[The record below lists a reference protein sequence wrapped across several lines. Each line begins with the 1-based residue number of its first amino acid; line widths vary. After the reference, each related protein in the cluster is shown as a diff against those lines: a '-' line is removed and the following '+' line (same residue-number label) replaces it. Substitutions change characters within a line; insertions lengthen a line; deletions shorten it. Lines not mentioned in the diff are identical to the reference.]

1 MPISDEALQNAKNR
15 FIAVTGNATVGQ
27 AIAAL
32 RGEGGQPWWHLLVQ
46 MDNGSWGVT
55 RFSDLYQSLEKMAT
69 AAEVRLGGR
78 KGLTKANAI
87 ERDSMETRAAQT
99 LARKSPDGLLVVTA
113 NGTPI
118 GILVEGVS
126 RGALA
131 ISSAKLDDLG
141 GKYVNLKDYGSILL
155 SSSRTF
161 NRPKPA
167 APRSAGTGN

>member
-15 FIAVTGNATVGQ
+15 FVAVVGDATVGQ

-32 RGEGGQPWWHLLVQ
+32 KGEGGQPWWHLLVQ
-46 MDNGSWGVT
+46 MDDGSWGVT
-55 RFSDLYQSLEKMAT
+55 RFSDLYVSLERMAT

-78 KGLTKANAI
+78 KGLTTATLI
-87 ERDSMETRAAQT
+87 ERDSLETRPAQA
-99 LARKSPDGLLVVTA
+99 LARKSPGGLLVVTVK
-113 NGTPI
+113 GMPV

-126 RGALA
+126 RSALS

-155 SSSRTF
+155 SSSKT
-161 NRPKPA
+161 NRPTPA
-167 APRSAGTGN
+167 APGSTGTGS